1 MANVDIDCAM
11 RTHHQLGGGVIDN
24 EQLSF
29 ECAAISM
36 TTAMIL
42 QRRTQW
48 NHELIMRIAGY
59 EPSNDSG
66 CLPAL
71 VVNIG
76 TVLNRFQTAAQHA
89 DSV

>member
-48 NHELIMRIAGY
+48 NRELMRIAGY

-76 TVLNRFQTAAQHA
+76 TVLNRFQTAAQRA